1 MEIFY
6 FYEVYPNNDD
16 FIIDKNNIIWK
27 PQPKPDNNP
36 DLYQVYPKNDD
47 FIIDKNNIIWKPQP
61 KPDNNPDL
69 YQVYPKNDDF
79 TIEKTDVCP
88 VDKMSNRTYR
98 IFLETE
104 YLENLYEEIN
114 IFISANKATT
124 IEAMIPKNETNLP
137 KLTCV
142 FPIHYP
148 LVPPFVYMNDV
159 LYMNIIHCCHLERVK
174 FIVAKYSMSY
184 RKYINC
190 ISCGSVLKNGN
201 WNQKTMFSD
210 VFTEWEKIQEM
221 KIIVGYELALDDLI
235 LYRDLD
241 YYNFIHI
248 MEYLVEP

>member
-6 FYEVYPNNDD
+6 FYEVYPN
-16 FIIDKNNIIWK
+16 
-27 PQPKPDNNP
+27 
-36 DLYQVYPKNDD
+36 NDD

-137 KLTCV
+137 KFTCV
-142 FPIHYP
+142 FPVHYP